1 MSDRDQKGDA
11 MSHVVSR
18 DGTRIAFDR
27 SGEGPA
33 VILVAGALGDRTG
46 FAPLAALLAPRFTA
60 VSYDRRGRGDSGDT
74 PPYAVERE
82 VEDIAALID
91 EAGAPA
97 FVYGISS
104 GAVLALEAASTFPT
118 KVAKL
123 ALYEPPFIL
132 DDSRPPLPQDYVQ
145 QVERLVAAGR
155 RGEAVEL
162 FMTKAVG
169 LPDEAVAPMRQ
180 APYWPALEAAAHS
193 LAYDGAIMGE
203 TMFGKPLPAERVARW
218 AAATLPTLVM
228 DGGESEPF
236 FHRAAQTLA
245 GILPDARPRTLAG
258 QNHAVAPDPLAPV
271 LVEFFA
277 G

>member
-1 MSDRDQKGDA
+1 MSYA
-11 MSHVVSR
+11 VSR

-27 SGEGPA
+27 SGKGPA
-33 VILVAGALGDRTG
+33 VVLVAGALGARGG
-46 FAPLAALLAPRFTA
+46 FSPLVALLAPRFT
-60 VSYDRRGRGDSGDT
+60 VFNYDRRGRGDSGDT

-82 VEDIAALID
+82 LEDLAAVLD
-91 EAGAPA
+91 EAGGTA

-104 GAVLALEAASTFPT
+104 GAVLALETASAFPT

-123 ALYEPPFIL
+123 ALYEPPFVV
-132 DDSRPPLPQDYVQ
+132 DDRRPPLPADYVRQ
-145 QVERLVAAGR
+145 IERLVAAGR
-155 RGEAVEL
+155 RGGAVEY
-162 FMTKAVG
+162 FKTKAVG
-169 LPDEAVAPMRQ
+169 VPVDVVAPMRD
-180 APYWPALEAAAHS
+180 APYWPGLEAVAHT

-218 AAATLPTLVM
+218 AAATMPTLVM

-236 FHRAAQTLA
+236 FHQAAQAVVA
-245 GILPDARPRTLAG
+245 GLPDARRRTLAG
-258 QNHAVAPDPLAPV
+258 QNHAVAPEALAPV